1 MSIVKSLI
9 DMMGG
14 TIEISSEVGVG
25 STFASGFRSI
35 STRTL
40 R

>member
-1 MSIVKSLI
+1 
-9 DMMGG
+9 MMGG

-25 STFASGFRSI
+25 STFDVRIPLDIDKDPQIKNAQ
-35 STRTL
+35 TR